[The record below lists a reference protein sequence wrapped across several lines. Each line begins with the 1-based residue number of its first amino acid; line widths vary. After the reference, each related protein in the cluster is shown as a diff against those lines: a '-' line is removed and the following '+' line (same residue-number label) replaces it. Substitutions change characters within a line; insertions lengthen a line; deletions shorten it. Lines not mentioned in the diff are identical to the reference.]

1 MCFFFLEPQV
11 EKDLAADEMCGRST
25 SIYGKQAR
33 RKPAPECSL
42 KTVRKRKK
50 KRKTPV
56 VSTADSPTS
65 DRCTT
70 RCSIAE
76 HTEDPL
82 PQRRQDLLRGGAQ
95 QDGDIQT
102 RPLVTEQHLLPV
114 KKTEKPGNVCS
125 KNERSAPVE
134 VVALPEGCS
143 VDGEKKRR
151 RRKGHR
157 CVMRHRISLPWSSY
171 GRRCRQRKH
180 RPKREFQGCL

>member
-1 MCFFFLEPQV
+1 MCFCFLEPLV
-11 EKDLAADEMCGRST
+11 EKDLAADEMCSRST

-33 RKPAPECSL
+33 RKPTPECSL

-56 VSTADSPTS
+56 VSTADSPTPG
-65 DRCTT
+65 TT

-82 PQRRQDLLRGGAQ
+82 PQRRQDLLRGGAA
-95 QDGDIQT
+95 QDNGDIQS

-114 KKTEKPGNVCS
+114 KKTEKSGRVCS
-125 KNERSAPVE
+125 RNERSAPVE
-134 VVALPEGCS
+134 VVALPEEGCS
-143 VDGEKKRR
+143 VDGEKKRWMK
-151 RRKGHR
+151 KGHR
-157 CVMRHRISLPWSSY
+157 CVRRHSLPWSSY
-171 GRRCRQRKH
+171 GRRCCQRKH